1 MKLYHV
7 VTGLLAGAVVC
18 FISGAEA
25 SPHFQAPVFS
35 PLPLQ
40 AGLKCGLVNGELK
53 CGDSN
58 SSGKHHDDNDDQQVN
73 DDDHHHKKKKNNGDD
88 TGLSECTIQGA
99 NSGGGC
105 KGGFKYV
112 CEKLKSGKKCCG
124 CVGDKNAAQPQAK
137 TTKTSC
143 NTIERNEISE
153 KLKEGF
159 KNACTT
165 NHPGGNF
172 NCAGFETKSECCC
185 YWQE

>member
-7 VTGLLAGAVVC
+7 VTGLLAGAMVC
-18 FISGAEA
+18 FISEAEA

-53 CGDSN
+53 CGN
-58 SSGKHHDDNDDQQVN
+58 SSGNDQDDDQQGN
-73 DDDHHHKKKKNNGDD
+73 DDEHHHKKKKNNDDD

-124 CVGDKNAAQPQAK
+124 CVVDPNAKPANKPAPTGQICCRV
-137 TTKTSC
+137 S
-143 NTIERNEISE
+143 S
-153 KLKEGF
+153 
-159 KNACTT
+159 
-165 NHPGGNF
+165 GGPSVVTV
-172 NCAGFETKSECCC
+172 CAETKLEVRAKANAVGDVDGKPPTTILCD
-185 YWQE
+185 E